1 MSLRYAAIARDIID
15 RIEQTQEPAIRAAAD
30 LFADRIAAGGLV
42 HLFGAGH
49 SRMAVEEIFPRIG
62 SIVGYHPIVEL
73 SLSYYTNVVGTM
85 GLAQSLF
92 LERVDGFGECLLD
105 NYVFDAERDAAMVV
119 SSTGI
124 NNVPVEVALGL
135 RSRGLTVVGITS
147 VGHSMSVES
156 RHPSGQRLCQIADIV
171 IDNCT
176 PPGDAAV
183 HVEGADFPVSPT
195 STLATTTIVHSI
207 NALLAEGLVAR
218 GVKPLVLGSPHFAD
232 QKAARANLADYYAE
246 FRRRTARPGIEAL

>member
-1 MSLRYAAIARDIID
+1 VSLRYPQIAREIIE
-15 RIEQTQEPAIRAAAD
+15 RIERTQEEPIRACAD
-30 LFADRIAAGGLV
+30 LFADRIAKGGLV

-49 SRMAVEEIFPRIG
+49 SRMGVEEIFPRIG
-62 SIVGYHPIVEL
+62 SIVGYHPIVEM

-92 LERVDGFGECLLD
+92 LERVDGFGEVLLD
-105 NYVFDAERDAAMVV
+105 NYVFDAERDAALVI

-135 RSRGLTVVGITS
+135 KRRGLTVAAITS
-147 VGHSMSVES
+147 VAHSSSVDS
-156 RHPSGQRLCQIADIV
+156 RHPSGKHLYEVADIV

-176 PPGDAAV
+176 PPGDAAI

-195 STLATTTIVHSI
+195 STLATVTIVHSV
-207 NALLAEGLVAR
+207 NHLLAEGLVAR

-232 QKAARANLADYYAE
+232 QETARRNLAEYYAE
-246 FRRRTARPGIEAL
+246 FRRRTARPGA

>member
-1 MSLRYAAIARDIID
+1 MPLPYLDVARAILD
-15 RIEQTQEPAIRAAAD
+15 RIEATQEENIRKAAD
-30 LFADRIAAGGLV
+30 LFADKVAAGGLV

-92 LERVDGFGECLLD
+92 LERVDGFGECLLN
-105 NYVFDAERDAAMVV
+105 NYSFNPDIDAAMVV

-124 NNVPVEVALGL
+124 NNVPIEVALGL
-135 RSRGLTVVGITS
+135 KDRGIPVVAITS
-147 VGHSMSVES
+147 VAHSSTVDS
-156 RHPSGQRLCQIADIV
+156 RHPSGLHLYEVADVV
-171 IDNCT
+171 IDSCT
-176 PPGDAAV
+176 PAGDASI
-183 HVEGADFPVSPT
+183 HVPGADYPVAPT
-195 STLATTTIVHSI
+195 STLATVSIVHNI

-232 QKAARANLADYYAE
+232 QKAARDNLAEYCAA
-246 FRRRTARPGIEAL
+246 FRTRTARP

>member
-1 MSLRYAAIARDIID
+1 MSLAYPTIARQVID
-15 RIEQTQEPAIRAAAD
+15 RIEETQEDAIRAAAAT
-30 LFADRIAAGGLV
+30 FADTIAAGGLV

-49 SRMAVEEIFPRIG
+49 SRMGVEEIFPRIG

-92 LERVDGFGECLLD
+92 LERVDGFGECLLS
-105 NYVFDAERDAAMVV
+105 NYEFGEHDAALVI

-124 NNVPVEVALGL
+124 NNVPIEVALGL
-135 RSRGLTVVGITS
+135 QQRGLPVVAITS
-147 VGHSMSVES
+147 VAHSAGVES
-156 RHPSGQRLCQIADIV
+156 RHPSGQHLYEVADIV

-183 HVEGADFPVSPT
+183 HIAGCEYPVGPT
-195 STLATTTIVHSI
+195 STIGTVVAAHSI
-207 NALLAEGLVAR
+207 NALLAEGLVCR
-218 GVKPLVLGSPHFAD
+218 GVTPVILGSPHFSD
-232 QKAARANLADYYAE
+232 QDAARRNLAEYYAAYRSQAG
-246 FRRRTARPGIEAL
+246 RR

>member
-1 MSLRYAAIARDIID
+1 MSLRYAEIARGIIE
-15 RIEQTQEPAIRAAAD
+15 RIEQTQEANIRAAAD

-49 SRMAVEEIFPRIG
+49 SRMGVEEIAPRIG
-62 SIVGYHPIVEL
+62 TIAGFHPIVEL

-92 LERVDGFGECLLD
+92 LERMDGFGECLLN
-105 NYVFDAERDAAMVV
+105 NYVFDAERDAALVI

-135 RSRGLTVVGITS
+135 KARGLTVVGITS
-147 VGHSMSVES
+147 VSHSMSVAS
-156 RHPSGQRLCQIADIV
+156 RHPSGQRLCQVADIV

-176 PPGDAAV
+176 PIGDAAILV
-183 HVEGADFPVSPT
+183 DGADHPVAAT
-195 STLATTTIVHSI
+195 STLATVTIVHNI
-207 NALLAEGLVAR
+207 NYLLAEGLVAR
-218 GVKPLVLGSPHFAD
+218 GVKPLVLGTPHGTD
-232 QKAARANLADYYAE
+232 QEGAVAGLNAYYAE
-246 FRRRTARPGIEAL
+246 YRRRTARTGA

>member
-1 MSLRYAAIARDIID
+1 MSLAYPQLAREIVD
-15 RIEQTQEPAIRAAAD
+15 RIEATQEAPIRAAAD
-30 LFADRIAAGGLV
+30 VFADAIAAGGLV

-49 SRMAVEEIFPRIG
+49 SRMGVEEIFPRIG

-85 GLAQSLF
+85 GLAQALF
-92 LERVDGFGECLLD
+92 LERQDGFGELLLSQ
-105 NYVFDAERDAAMVV
+105 YAFGPHDAAMVI

-135 RSRGLTVVGITS
+135 KSRGLPVVALTS
-147 VGHSMSVES
+147 VAHSSSVDS
-156 RHPSGQRLCQIADIV
+156 RHPSGKHLYEVADV
-171 IDNCT
+171 VVDNCT

-183 HVEGADFPVSPT
+183 HVEGCDYPVGPT
-195 STLATTTIVHSI
+195 STIGTVVAAHSI

-218 GVKPLVLGSPHFAD
+218 GVKPVVLGSPHFSD
-232 QKAARANLADYYAE
+232 EESARRNLADYYAAHLE
-246 FRRRTARPGIEAL
+246 RTRGV

>member
-1 MSLRYAAIARDIID
+1 MSLAYPPIVREILD
-15 RIEQTQEPAIRAAAD
+15 RIEHSQEPAIREAAEA
-30 LFADRIAAGGLV
+30 FADSIAAGGLV

-49 SRMAVEEIFPRIG
+49 SRMGVEEIFPRIG

-92 LERVDGFGECLLD
+92 LERVDGFGECLLS
-105 NYVFDAERDAAMVV
+105 NYEFGEHDSALVI

-135 RSRGLTVVGITS
+135 KQRGLTVAAITS
-147 VGHSMSVES
+147 VAHSSGVDS
-156 RHPSGQRLCQIADIV
+156 RHPSGKHLYEVADIV

-183 HVEGADFPVSPT
+183 HVDGCDYPVAPT
-195 STLATTTIVHSI
+195 STVGTVVVAHSI
-207 NALLAEGLVAR
+207 NALLAEGLVRR
-218 GVKPLVLGSPHFAD
+218 GVKPMVLGSPHFSD
-232 QKAARANLADYYAE
+232 QEAARRNLEEYYAA
-246 FRRRTARPGIEAL
+246 FRARTRHV

>member
-1 MSLRYAAIARDIID
+1 MTLRYVEIARDLLD
-15 RIEQTQEPAIRAAAD
+15 RIEATQEASIRSAAD
-30 LFADRIAAGGLV
+30 LFAQRIAAGGLV

-49 SRMAVEEIFPRIG
+49 SRMGVEEIFPRIG

-105 NYVFDAERDAAMVV
+105 NYVFYPDLDAALVI

-135 RSRGLTVVGITS
+135 RRRGLPVVAITS
-147 VGHSMSVES
+147 LAHSRSVPS
-156 RHPSGQRLCQIADIV
+156 RHPSGQHLFEVADIV

-176 PPGDAAV
+176 PPGDAAI
-183 HVEGADFPVSPT
+183 HVDGADAPVAPT
-195 STLATTTIVHSI
+195 STLATAAIVHSI
-207 NALLAEGLVAR
+207 NHLVAEGLVAR
-218 GVKPLVLGSPHFAD
+218 GVKPLVLGSPHAGD
-232 QKAARANLADYYAE
+232 EQAARRNLSAYYAE
-246 FRRRTARPGIEAL
+246 FRRRTARAGA

>member
-1 MSLRYAAIARDIID
+1 MSLAYPQLAREIVD
-15 RIEQTQEPAIRAAAD
+15 RIEATQEEPIRAAAD
-30 LFADRIAAGGLV
+30 VFADAIAAGGLV

-49 SRMAVEEIFPRIG
+49 SRMGVEEIFPRIG

-85 GLAQSLF
+85 GLAQALF
-92 LERVDGFGECLLD
+92 LERQDGFGELLLSQ
-105 NYVFDAERDAAMVV
+105 YTFGPHDAAMVI

-135 RSRGLTVVGITS
+135 KSRGLPVVALTS
-147 VGHSMSVES
+147 VAHSSSVDS
-156 RHPSGQRLCQIADIV
+156 RHPSGKHLYEVADV
-171 IDNCT
+171 VVDNCT

-183 HVEGADFPVSPT
+183 HVEGCDYPVGPT
-195 STLATTTIVHSI
+195 STIGTVVAAHSI

-218 GVKPLVLGSPHFAD
+218 GVKPVVLGSPHFSD
-232 QKAARANLADYYAE
+232 EESARQNLAEYYAAH
-246 FRRRTARPGIEAL
+246 RDRTRGV